1 VEQQTE
7 KVWTAANIVT
17 LIRILCIPVFV
28 AAVVAPW
35 PQWFPQLGD
44 MEMWKPIVAAAV
56 FVAISCTDAIDG
68 HLARSRNE
76 VTTLGKF
83 MDPLADKILVAA
95 ALLCLIELGVL
106 PSWAALIILAREFIV
121 SGIRMVAASEGVVIA
136 ASWWGKIKTVT
147 QIIAVVLFL
156 IKVSPVTDTLPH
168 DGATHLYVLAWAVM
182 IVALFFTI
190 VSMLDY
196 FSKAR
201 ELLGFSASP
210 RAKGDK
216 SSAAGAGMTAGTA
229 STADAAAGTMP
240 AEAVVTDGGTADGKA
255 ARAAVSNPDGAA
267 QTWPDATPEALR
279 HRAAQVIQ
287 LAREQGRKIGTA
299 ESCTGGLI
307 GGTLTAVSGASEV
320 TEGGIISYSNDV
332 KHQVLGVSQ
341 DTLDSHGAVSGQT
354 ACQMA
359 QGACRVLGVDV
370 AVSVT
375 GIAGP
380 GGAVPGKPVGT
391 VWIGISDG
399 TTTVAK
405 HCLFPGDR
413 DEVRAHTVRFALD
426 LVADCLTGEELAS
439 DPF

>member
-1 VEQQTE
+1 MEQQQE
-7 KVWTAANIVT
+7 KVWTSANIVT

-28 AAVVAPW
+28 AVVVSPW

-44 MEMWKPIVAAAV
+44 MEVWKPIIAAAV
-56 FVAISCTDAIDG
+56 FIAISCTDAIDG

-121 SGIRMVAASEGVVIA
+121 SGIRMIAASEGVVIA
-136 ASWWGKIKTVT
+136 ASWWGKVKTVT
-147 QIIAVVLFL
+147 QIVAVVLFL
-156 IKVSPVTDTLPH
+156 IKASPVTDGLPG
-168 DGATHLYVLAWAVM
+168 DAGQQLYVLAWAVM

-196 FSKAR
+196 FDKAR
-201 ELLGFSASP
+201 TLLGFSESKHND
-210 RAKGDK
+210 RSGK
-216 SSAAGAGMTAGTA
+216 AAEGGTAGGQR
-229 STADAAAGTMP
+229 ADLPPISQDALRLAAAGVI
-240 AEAVVTDGGTADGKA
+240 AA
-255 ARAAVSNPDGAA
+255 AREKNV
-267 QTWPDATPEALR
+267 T
-279 HRAAQVIQ
+279 
-287 LAREQGRKIGTA
+287 IGTA

-307 GGTLTAVSGASEV
+307 GGTLTAVPGASDV
-320 TEGGIISYSNDV
+320 TEGGIISYSNEV
-332 KHQVLGVSQ
+332 KHRVLGVSQ
-341 DTLDSHGAVSGQT
+341 ETLDSFGAVSGQT

-359 QGACRVLGVDV
+359 QGARRVLGTDI

-380 GGAVPGKPVGT
+380 GGAVAGKPVGT
-391 VWIGISDG
+391 VWIAISSEDG
-399 TTTVAK
+399 TIAK
-405 HCLFPGDR
+405 HCRFPGDR
-413 DEVRAHTVRFALD
+413 DEVRAHTVRYALD
-426 LVADCLTGEELAS
+426 LFADCLAGRELES

>member
-1 VEQQTE
+1 MVQQE
-7 KVWTAANIVT
+7 KGWTSANIVT

-28 AAVVAPW
+28 AVVVSPW

-44 MEMWKPIVAAAV
+44 MEIWKPIIAAAV
-56 FVAISCTDAIDG
+56 FIAISCTDAIDG
-68 HLARSRNE
+68 HLARSRDE

-106 PSWAALIILAREFIV
+106 PSWVALIILAREFIV
-121 SGIRMVAASEGVVIA
+121 SGIRMIAASEGVVIA

-156 IKVSPVTDTLPH
+156 IKASPVTDSLPG
-168 DGATHLYVLAWAVM
+168 DASQQLYVLAWTVM
-182 IVALFFTI
+182 VVALVFTI
-190 VSMLDY
+190 ASMLDY
-196 FSKAR
+196 FDKAR
-201 ELLGFSASP
+201 TLLGFSESKHAGS
-210 RAKGDK
+210 RAKKDGE
-216 SSAAGAGMTAGTA
+216 ALAGASAVSCGVLPPSSEDALRL
-229 STADAAAGTMP
+229 AAADVI
-240 AEAVVTDGGTADGKA
+240 AA
-255 ARAAVSNPDGAA
+255 AREKHAS
-267 QTWPDATPEALR
+267 
-279 HRAAQVIQ
+279 
-287 LAREQGRKIGTA
+287 IGTA

-307 GGTLTAVSGASEV
+307 GGTLTAVPGASDV
-320 TEGGIISYSNDV
+320 TEGGIISYSNQV

-341 DTLDSHGAVSGQT
+341 ETLNSFGAVSGQT

-359 QGACRVLGVDV
+359 EGARRVLGVDI

-391 VWIGISDG
+391 VWIGISMPEG
-399 TTTVAK
+399 TVVK

-413 DEVRAHTVRFALD
+413 DEVRAHTIRFALD
-426 LVADCLTGEELAS
+426 LFADCLAGKKLES

>member
-1 VEQQTE
+1 MEQQE
-7 KVWTAANIVT
+7 KVWTSANIVT

-28 AAVVAPW
+28 AVVVSPW

-44 MEMWKPIVAAAV
+44 MEVWKPIIAAAV
-56 FVAISCTDAIDG
+56 FIAISCTDAIDG
-68 HLARSRNE
+68 HLARSRDE

-106 PSWAALIILAREFIV
+106 PSWVALIILAREFIV
-121 SGIRMVAASEGVVIA
+121 SGIRMIAASEGVVIA

-156 IKVSPVTDTLPH
+156 IKASPVTDSLPG
-168 DGATHLYVLAWAVM
+168 DAGQQLYVLSWTVM

-196 FSKAR
+196 FDKAR
-201 ELLGFSASP
+201 TLLGFSESKHGG
-210 RAKGDK
+210 RK
-216 SSAAGAGMTAGTA
+216 AADDDAGTA
-229 STADAAAGTMP
+229 PAAVQGSLPPASEDALRLAASGVIAAARNKH
-240 AEAVVTDGGTADGKA
+240 VT
-255 ARAAVSNPDGAA
+255 
-267 QTWPDATPEALR
+267 L
-279 HRAAQVIQ
+279 
-287 LAREQGRKIGTA
+287 GTA

-307 GGTLTAVSGASEV
+307 GGTLTAVPGASDV
-320 TEGGIISYSNDV
+320 TEGGIISYSNEV

-341 DTLDSHGAVSGQT
+341 ETLDSFGAVSGQT

-359 QGACRVLGVDV
+359 EGARRVLGTDI

-391 VWIGISDG
+391 VWIGISSAEG
-399 TTTVAK
+399 TVAK

-413 DEVRAHTVRFALD
+413 DEVRAHTVRYALD
-426 LVADCLTGEELAS
+426 LFADCLVGKRLES

>member
-1 VEQQTE
+1 MVQQE
-7 KVWTAANIVT
+7 KVWTSANIVT

-28 AAVVAPW
+28 AVVVSPW

-44 MEMWKPIVAAAV
+44 MEIWKPIIAAAV
-56 FVAISCTDAIDG
+56 FIAISCTDAVDG
-68 HLARSRNE
+68 HLARSRDE

-106 PSWAALIILAREFIV
+106 PSWVALIILAREFIV
-121 SGIRMVAASEGVVIA
+121 SGIRMIAASEGVVIA

-156 IKVSPVTDTLPH
+156 IKASPVTDSLPG
-168 DGATHLYVLAWAVM
+168 DASQQLYVLAWTVM
-182 IVALFFTI
+182 VVALVFTI
-190 VSMLDY
+190 ASMLDY
-196 FSKAR
+196 FDKAR
-201 ELLGFSASP
+201 TLLGFSESKHGGS
-210 RAKGDK
+210 RAKKDGEALAGA
-216 SSAAGAGMTAGTA
+216 SAASCGVLPPSSEDALRL
-229 STADAAAGTMP
+229 AAADVI
-240 AEAVVTDGGTADGKA
+240 AA
-255 ARAAVSNPDGAA
+255 AREKHVS
-267 QTWPDATPEALR
+267 
-279 HRAAQVIQ
+279 
-287 LAREQGRKIGTA
+287 IGTA

-307 GGTLTAVSGASEV
+307 GGTLTAVPGASDV
-320 TEGGIISYSNDV
+320 TEGGIISYSNQV

-341 DTLDSHGAVSGQT
+341 ETLNSFGAVSGQT

-359 QGACRVLGVDV
+359 EGARRVLGVDI

-391 VWIGISDG
+391 VWIGISMPEG
-399 TTTVAK
+399 TVAK
-405 HCLFPGDR
+405 HCLFPGNR
-413 DEVRAHTVRFALD
+413 DEVRAHTIRFALD
-426 LVADCLTGEELAS
+426 LFADCLAGKKLES

>member
-1 VEQQTE
+1 MEQQQE
-7 KVWTAANIVT
+7 KVWTSANIVT

-28 AAVVAPW
+28 AVVVSPW
-35 PQWFPQLGD
+35 PEWFPQLGD
-44 MEMWKPIVAAAV
+44 MAMWKPIIAAAV
-56 FVAISCTDAIDG
+56 FIAISCTDAIDG
-68 HLARSRNE
+68 HLARSRDE

-106 PSWAALIILAREFIV
+106 PSWVALIILAREFIV
-121 SGIRMVAASEGVVIA
+121 SGIRMIAASEGVVIA

-156 IKVSPVTDTLPH
+156 VKASPVTDSLPG
-168 DGATHLYVLAWAVM
+168 DAGQQLYVLAWTAMV
-182 IVALFFTI
+182 VALFFTI

-196 FSKAR
+196 FDKAR
-201 ELLGFSASP
+201 TLLGFSESKHAE
-210 RAKGDK
+210 RKAAKDDAA
-216 SSAAGAGMTAGTA
+216 AAGAAHEALPPSREDALRRVAAGVI
-229 STADAAAGTMP
+229 AAA
-240 AEAVVTDGGTADGKA
+240 
-255 ARAAVSNPDGAA
+255 
-267 QTWPDATPEALR
+267 
-279 HRAAQVIQ
+279 
-287 LAREQGRKIGTA
+287 REKQMTIGTA

-307 GGTLTAVSGASEV
+307 GGTLTAVPGASDV

-332 KHQVLGVSQ
+332 KHKVLGVSQ
-341 DTLDSHGAVSGQT
+341 DTLHSFGAVSGQT

-359 QGACRVLGVDV
+359 EGARRVLGVDV

-391 VWIGISDG
+391 VWIGISWPG
-399 TTTVAK
+399 GTVAK

-413 DEVRAHTVRFALD
+413 DEVRAHTIRFALD
-426 LVADCLTGEELAS
+426 LFADCLAGKQLES

>member
-1 VEQQTE
+1 MEQQQE
-7 KVWTAANIVT
+7 KVWTSANIVT

-28 AAVVAPW
+28 AVVVSPW

-44 MEMWKPIVAAAV
+44 MEVWKPIIAAAV
-56 FVAISCTDAIDG
+56 FIAISCTDAVDG

-121 SGIRMVAASEGVVIA
+121 SGIRMIAASEGVVIA
-136 ASWWGKIKTVT
+136 ASWWGKVKTVT
-147 QIIAVVLFL
+147 QIVAVVLFL
-156 IKVSPVTDTLPH
+156 IKASPVTDGLPG
-168 DGATHLYVLAWAVM
+168 DAGQQLYVLAWAVM
-182 IVALFFTI
+182 IVALLFTI

-196 FSKAR
+196 FDKAR
-201 ELLGFSASP
+201 TLLGFSESKHGGRLSEEAASDGIAEAQ
-210 RAKGDK
+210 RAALPSISQD
-216 SSAAGAGMTAGTA
+216 ALRL
-229 STADAAAGTMP
+229 AAAGVI
-240 AEAVVTDGGTADGKA
+240 AA
-255 ARAAVSNPDGAA
+255 AREKN
-267 QTWPDATPEALR
+267 
-279 HRAAQVIQ
+279 VI
-287 LAREQGRKIGTA
+287 IGTA

-307 GGTLTAVSGASEV
+307 GATLTAVPGASDV
-320 TEGGIISYSNDV
+320 TAGGIISYSNEV

-341 DTLDSHGAVSGQT
+341 ETLETFGAVSGQT

-359 QGACRVLGVDV
+359 QGARRVLGADI

-380 GGAVPGKPVGT
+380 GGAVAGKPVGT
-391 VWIGISDG
+391 VWIAISWEGGII
-399 TTTVAK
+399 AK

-413 DEVRAHTVRFALD
+413 DEVRGHTVRFALD
-426 LVADCLTGEELAS
+426 LFADYLAGRKLES

>member
-1 VEQQTE
+1 MEQQTE

-136 ASWWGKIKTVT
+136 ASWWGKVKTVT
-147 QIIAVVLFL
+147 QIVAVVLFL
-156 IKVSPVTDTLPH
+156 IKASPVTDTLPG

-182 IVALFFTI
+182 IAALFFTI

-210 RAKGDK
+210 RAKGNKKAVGDH
-216 SSAAGAGMTAGTA
+216 AVGTA
-229 STADAAAGTMP
+229 PAP
-240 AEAVVTDGGTADGKA
+240 AEAAVPAAATRGAAEPADGA
-255 ARAAVSNPDGAA
+255 YPSAVSNPDGAPV
-267 QTWPDATPEALR
+267 TWPDATPDALR
-279 HRAAQVIQ
+279 ARAAQVIQ

-332 KHQVLGVSQ
+332 KHQVLGVRRE
-341 DTLDSHGAVSGQT
+341 TLDEHGAVSGQT

-359 QGACRVLGVDV
+359 QGARRVLGVDV

-399 TTTVAK
+399 TTTVAR

-426 LVADCLTGEELAS
+426 LMADCLKGAPLAS